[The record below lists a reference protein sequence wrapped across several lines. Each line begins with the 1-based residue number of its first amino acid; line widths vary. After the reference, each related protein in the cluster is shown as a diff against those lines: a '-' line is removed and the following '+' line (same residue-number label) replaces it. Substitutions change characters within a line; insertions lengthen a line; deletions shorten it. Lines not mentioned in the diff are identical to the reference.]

1 MGQVNREKLQEQY
14 EKEVQL
20 FERNHPK
27 SGQLYQQAKDSLL
40 QGVPMNW
47 MTKWAGS
54 YPVFVDHAKGAHFVD
69 VDGNRYLDLCLGDTG
84 SMIGHA
90 PDPAVEAI
98 TRYVQKG
105 TTFMLPTED
114 AIWNSEELGRRFG
127 MKYWQYAT
135 SATDANRFCLRLA
148 REVTGRPKV
157 LVYNWCYHGTVDETV
172 AVLDENTGQTVAKP
186 GSLGPQCNPEITT
199 KVIEWNDVSAL
210 EEALRDED
218 VAAVLAEP
226 VMTNC
231 GIVHPDPGYHDR
243 LRELTQKYGTLLIID
258 ETHTICTGVGGY
270 TKEYG
275 LKPDMVVV
283 GKTIA
288 AGIPAAA
295 YGFTRELGEKVASA
309 IPPELCDIGG
319 IGGTLAANALS
330 MHAIR
335 AVLSQVLTEEFY
347 EKTVPLATRF
357 NQGVQQVI
365 DKYQLPWNTT
375 QLGCRTEYW
384 FRKEPARNG
393 GEAEAAVDFALDQ
406 YMHLASLNR
415 GILMTPFHNMALIS
429 AATTEEDIDMHTK
442 VFEEIVAA
450 IVEN

>member
-27 SGQLYQQAKDSLL
+27 SGQLYQQAQDSLL

-231 GIVHPDPGYHDR
+231 GIVHPEPGYHDR

-347 EKTVPLATRF
+347 EKTIPLATRF

-365 DKYQLPWNTT
+365 DKHQLPWNTT

-429 AATTEEDIDMHTK
+429 AATTEEDIDYHTK

-450 IVEN
+450 IV

>member
-27 SGQLYQQAKDSLL
+27 SGELYQQAKDSLL

-199 KVIEWNDVSAL
+199 KVIEWNDLSAL
-210 EEALRDED
+210 EEALRYED

-347 EKTVPLATRF
+347 EKTIPLATRF

-365 DKYQLPWNTT
+365 DTYQLPWNTT

-450 IVEN
+450 II

>member
-27 SGQLYQQAKDSLL
+27 SGQLYQQAQDSLL

-442 VFEEIVAA
+442 VFEEIVSA
-450 IVEN
+450 II

>member
-27 SGQLYQQAKDSLL
+27 SGELYQQAKDSLL

-199 KVIEWNDVSAL
+199 KVIEWNDLSAL

-347 EKTVPLATRF
+347 EKTIPLATRF

-365 DKYQLPWNTT
+365 DTYQLPWNTT

-442 VFEEIVAA
+442 VFEEIVSA
-450 IVEN
+450 II

>member
-1 MGQVNREKLQEQY
+1 MGQVNREKLQVQY

-20 FERNHPK
+20 FERKHPK

-231 GIVHPDPGYHDR
+231 GIVHPEPGYHDR

-347 EKTVPLATRF
+347 EKTIPLATRF

-365 DKYQLPWNTT
+365 DKHQLPWNTT

-429 AATTEEDIDMHTK
+429 AATTEEDIDYHTK
-442 VFEEIVAA
+442 VFEEIVTA
-450 IVEN
+450 IL

>member
-27 SGQLYQQAKDSLL
+27 SGELYQQAKDSLL

-199 KVIEWNDVSAL
+199 KVIEWNDLYAL

-347 EKTVPLATRF
+347 EKTIPLATRF

-365 DKYQLPWNTT
+365 DTYQLPWNTT

-442 VFEEIVAA
+442 VFEEIVSA
-450 IVEN
+450 II

>member
-1 MGQVNREKLQEQY
+1 MGQVNREKLQVQY

-231 GIVHPDPGYHDR
+231 GIVHPEPGYHDR

-347 EKTVPLATRF
+347 EKTIPLATRF

-365 DKYQLPWNTT
+365 DKHQLPWNTT

-429 AATTEEDIDMHTK
+429 AATTEEDIDYHTK
-442 VFEEIVAA
+442 VFEEIVTA
-450 IVEN
+450 ILEN

>member
-27 SGQLYQQAKDSLL
+27 SGELYQQAKDSLL
-40 QGVPMNW
+40 QGVPTNW

-199 KVIEWNDVSAL
+199 KVIEWNDLSAL

-347 EKTVPLATRF
+347 EKTIPLATRF

-365 DKYQLPWNTT
+365 DTYQLPWNTT

-450 IVEN
+450 II

>member
-1 MGQVNREKLQEQY
+1 MGQVNREKLQAQY

-148 REVTGRPKV
+148 REITGRPKV

-199 KVIEWNDVSAL
+199 KVIEWNDLSAL

-309 IPPELCDIGG
+309 SPPELCDIGG

-347 EKTVPLATRF
+347 EKTIPLATRF

-365 DKYQLPWNTT
+365 DTYQLPWNTT

-442 VFEEIVAA
+442 VFEEIVSA
-450 IVEN
+450 II

>member
-20 FERNHPK
+20 FERNHPE
-27 SGQLYQQAKDSLL
+27 SGQLYQQAQDSLL

-231 GIVHPDPGYHDR
+231 GIVHPEPGYHDR

-335 AVLSQVLTEEFY
+335 AVLSQVLNEEFY
-347 EKTVPLATRF
+347 EKTIPLATRF

>member
-1 MGQVNREKLQEQY
+1 MGQVNREKLQVQY

-20 FERNHPK
+20 FERKHPK

-231 GIVHPDPGYHDR
+231 GIVHPEPGYHDR

-347 EKTVPLATRF
+347 EKTIPLATRF

-365 DKYQLPWNTT
+365 DKHQLPWNTT

-429 AATTEEDIDMHTK
+429 AATTEEDIDYHTK
-442 VFEEIVAA
+442 VFEEIVTA
-450 IVEN
+450 ILEN

>member
-1 MGQVNREKLQEQY
+1 MGQVNREKLQVQY

-231 GIVHPDPGYHDR
+231 GIVHPEPGYHDR

-347 EKTVPLATRF
+347 EKTIPLATRF

-365 DKYQLPWNTT
+365 DTYQLPWNTT

-450 IVEN
+450 II

>member
-199 KVIEWNDVSAL
+199 KVIEWNDLSAL
-210 EEALRDED
+210 EEALRYED

-243 LRELTQKYGTLLIID
+243 LRGLTQKYGTLLIID

-347 EKTVPLATRF
+347 EKTIPLATRF

-450 IVEN
+450 II

>member
-27 SGQLYQQAKDSLL
+27 SGELYQQAKDSLL

-199 KVIEWNDVSAL
+199 KVIEWNDLSAL

-335 AVLSQVLTEEFY
+335 TVLSQVLTEEFY
-347 EKTVPLATRF
+347 EKTIPLATRF

-365 DKYQLPWNTT
+365 DTYQLPWNTT

-450 IVEN
+450 II

>member
-27 SGQLYQQAKDSLL
+27 SGQLYQQAQDSLL

-199 KVIEWNDVSAL
+199 KVIEWNDLSAL

-442 VFEEIVAA
+442 VFEEIVSA
-450 IVEN
+450 II

>member
-27 SGQLYQQAKDSLL
+27 SGELYQQAKDSLL

-114 AIWNSEELGRRFG
+114 AIWNSQELGRRFG

-199 KVIEWNDVSAL
+199 KVIEWNDLSAL

-347 EKTVPLATRF
+347 EKTIPLATRF

-365 DKYQLPWNTT
+365 DTYQLPWNTT

-442 VFEEIVAA
+442 VFEEIVSA
-450 IVEN
+450 II

>member
-27 SGQLYQQAKDSLL
+27 SGELYQQAKDSLL

-199 KVIEWNDVSAL
+199 KVIEWNDLSAL

-347 EKTVPLATRF
+347 EKTIPLATRF

-442 VFEEIVAA
+442 VFEEIVSA
-450 IVEN
+450 II